1 MRINSKALAA
11 LLTMAACA
19 PLAFAQDSA
28 QGQTQTLPPA
38 QQGQAQAQRPQG
50 RSPMGAP
57 GGQTARRFSPVGQ
70 MNGQGY
76 GGMRGAG
83 NWRGHRHFR
92 RRHHR
97 RSGFGAGRGARGF
110 RGGMSLGRGPA
121 GPMGFQGGAGG
132 GMGPGMRAGG
142 GPGMGRGFGP
152 GMGRGGE
159 MGLARFVNNPSMRQQ
174 LGITDE
180 QVSKF
185 HQQNEDFQKAGI
197 QNRAT
202 MQIKNLEL
210 NDLLRADKPDRAA
223 IDKKLAEVT
232 AAQAAS
238 EKARIDHQLAMR
250 SLLTPDQQTKLKQ
263 MMQNQPG
270 MGPGR
275 GPGGRGGPNGPGRG

>member
-1 MRINSKALAA
+1 
-11 LLTMAACA
+11 
-19 PLAFAQDSA
+19 
-28 QGQTQTLPPA
+28 
-38 QQGQAQAQRPQG
+38 
-50 RSPMGAP
+50 
-57 GGQTARRFSPVGQ
+57 
-70 MNGQGY
+70 
-76 GGMRGAG
+76 
-83 NWRGHRHFR
+83 
-92 RRHHR
+92 
-97 RSGFGAGRGARGF
+97 
-110 RGGMSLGRGPA
+110 
-121 GPMGFQGGAGG
+121 
-132 GMGPGMRAGG
+132 
-142 GPGMGRGFGP
+142 
-152 GMGRGGE
+152 MGRGGE